1 MPPVVID
8 VRNADDSRD
17 AIHRAVQTLAE
28 GGLAVFPTETV
39 YGIAASARNGDA
51 VDRLLNAKSRS
62 EGHPLTLA
70 IKSADDALD
79 YVPGMN
85 AVSSRLAR
93 RCWPGPVTL
102 VMDGQ
107 HADSLIRQLP
117 ENVST
122 AVAPV
127 GKVGL
132 RVPAHPLILEVLRLT
147 PGPLVLSSANRSG
160 QPAPVTAEEA
170 VAQLGDDV
178 QLVLDDGKCQF
189 GQPSSVVEIDG
200 ETLNL
205 LRPGVVS
212 EANVGRLASMI
223 VLLVCTGNTCRSPM
237 AEVICRHLIAKKL
250 NCSDAELED
259 RSVMVMSAGIA
270 ATPGGRP
277 SHEAVEAMSQSGL
290 SLDGHVA
297 QPLSERLARYADLIL
312 TMTNGH
318 RQAII
323 NEWPD
328 YADRVHV
335 LRTDNRDISDPIGGS
350 LSVYRECA
358 KQIET
363 HLKERIANMDFSASQ
378 TP

>member
-8 VRNADDSRD
+8 IRTEDSRD
-17 AIHRAVQTLAE
+17 AVHLAVQTLAE
-28 GGLAVFPTETV
+28 GNLAVFPTETV
-39 YGIAASARNGDA
+39 YGVAASARHGDA
-51 VDRLLNAKSRS
+51 VDKLLNAKSRS

-85 AVSSRLAR
+85 DISARLAR

-102 VMDGQ
+102 VMDGS
-107 HADSLIRQLP
+107 HSDSLLQQLP
-117 ENVST
+117 ENVRT

-132 RVPAHPLILEVLRLT
+132 RVPAHQLILDVLRLT

-160 QPAPVTAEEA
+160 QPAPTTAEEA
-170 VAQLGDDV
+170 VDQLGESV
-178 QLVLDDGKCQF
+178 NLVLNDGKCQF

-200 ETLNL
+200 DNLNL

-212 EANVGRLASMI
+212 ESNLGRLASMM

-237 AEVICRHLIAKKL
+237 AEVICRDQIAKKL
-250 NCSDAELED
+250 GCPAEELED
-259 RSVMVMSAGIA
+259 RGVMVMSAGIA
-270 ATPGGRP
+270 AMPGGRP
-277 SHEAVEAMSQSGL
+277 SPEAVEVMSTL
-290 SLDGHVA
+290 NLVLDGHVA
-297 QPLSERLARYADLIL
+297 QPLSERLARYADIIL

-318 RQAII
+318 RHAIVSQ
-323 NEWPD
+323 WPD
-328 YADRVHV
+328 LTERVEV
-335 LRTDNRDISDPIGGS
+335 LSVDNGDISDPIGGS
-350 LSVYRECA
+350 LEVYRECA

-363 HLKERIANMDFSASQ
+363 HLKQRIESMEFGAK
-378 TP
+378 